1 LVDGGAFFDVFRAAV
16 FVDFFLPAVFFLLL
30 AGADSLLPDVT
41 RLECR
46 GRCRTAVPAAS
57 ANDALTN
64 TAMTAASSL
73 LMQKVTIA

>member
-1 LVDGGAFFDVFRAAV
+1 VDGGAFFDVFRAAV
-16 FVDFFLPAVFFLLL
+16 FVDFFLRAVFFLLL

-46 GRCRTAVPAAS
+46 GRCRTAVPAS

-64 TAMTAASSL
+64 TAMTAASSV

>member
-1 LVDGGAFFDVFRAAV
+1 VDGGAFFDVFRAAV
-16 FVDFFLPAVFFLLL
+16 FVDFFLRAVFFLLL
-30 AGADSLLPDVT
+30 AGADSLLPEVT

-64 TAMTAASSL
+64 TAMTAASSV
-73 LMQKVTIA
+73 LMEKVTIA

>member
-1 LVDGGAFFDVFRAAV
+1 MEGGAFFDVFRAED
-16 FVDFFLPAVFFLLL
+16 FVDFFLRAGFFLLL

-57 ANDALTN
+57 AKDALMN
-64 TAMTAASSL
+64 TAMSAASSVL
-73 LMQKVTIA
+73 IGKLTIA

>member
-1 LVDGGAFFDVFRAAV
+1 VDGGAFFDVFRAEG
-16 FVDFFLPAVFFLLL
+16 FVDFFLRGVFFLLL

-46 GRCRTAVPAAS
+46 GRCRTVVPAAS

-64 TAMTAASSL
+64 TAMTAASSV